1 MAIFI
6 CEKCLP
12 VACFAGDT
20 CNVSISLHRSLV
32 HKQVFYQFAYL
43 DFVDEA
49 TAGADVAVVAAA
61 AAVVAVAAIGFS
73 AKAGS

>member
-6 CEKCLP
+6 CDKCLP

-20 CNVSISLHRSLV
+20 CNVSISSHRSLV
-32 HKQVFYQFAYL
+32 HKQVFYQPAYL

-49 TAGADVAVVAAA
+49 TAGADVAVVVAA
-61 AAVVAVAAIGFS
+61 AAIGFS

>member
-1 MAIFI
+1 MMTIVV
-6 CEKCLP
+6 CDKCLP

-20 CNVSISLHRSLV
+20 CNVSTSLHRFLV
-32 HKQVFYQFAYL
+32 HKQLIYRFSYL

-49 TAGADVAVVAAA
+49 TAVAVVVVAVVAA
-61 AAVVAVAAIGFS
+61 AAIGFS

>member
-1 MAIFI
+1 MMTIVV
-6 CEKCLP
+6 CDKCLP

-20 CNVSISLHRSLV
+20 CNVSTSLHRFLV
-32 HKQVFYQFAYL
+32 HKQLIYRFSYL

-49 TAGADVAVVAAA
+49 TAGADVAVVV
-61 AAVVAVAAIGFS
+61 AAVAAAAIGFS